1 MAAVKTEQAIS
12 LHREVT
18 TTTTKQQWMEHVYR
32 MDHQRLVK
40 GAVDFKSVGRRP
52 VGTLWKRWLQ

>member
-18 TTTTKQQWMEHVYR
+18 TTTEQQCMEHVYR
-32 MDHQRLVK
+32 MDYQRLVK
-40 GAVDFKSVGRRP
+40 RAVDYKPVGRSVGRPGER
-52 VGTLWKRWLQ
+52 LQ